1 MNINKADDKRG
12 KRVIHLSPCTPSA
25 APGKRDQYLSF
36 IARSHW
42 FPYQVPLLVAALI
55 LISELF
61 LYPNYLDFCAR
72 GWWLFS
78 LTCNN
83 SHHCV
88 KLPKRWKTAC
98 CTFSPFDKEAWDII
112 AMEYQTQIYFC
123 LFNWLWVACMHI
135 YSYLCGSGFV
145 FVCICPYAVRFSY
158 LWRKWPWKLV
168 QLVYAS
174 WIANR
179 EEWLLI

>member
-1 MNINKADDKRG
+1 MHTISCSREKRP
-12 KRVIHLSPCTPSA
+12 VPEFHSQVTLVSLPSP
-25 APGKRDQYLSF
+25 
-36 IARSHW
+36 IACCSTHTDIRA
-42 FPYQVPLLVAALI
+42 FPVT
-55 LISELF
+55 
-61 LYPNYLDFCAR
+61 YPNYLDFCAR